1 MGKTGKSTA
10 WKILPAMAWKGIMRN
25 RSVYF
30 PYLAAG
36 IFSVF
41 TYFVYVSILKND
53 IISILPKS
61 TYAWIMLRIGKSLL
75 VLILMLFLVYANS
88 FLMKRRQ
95 KEFGLY
101 HILGLEKKHIGSMLF
116 FETALLYIFA
126 LTGGVVFGMA
136 LSKLLFMLLL
146 RMCRLPVDVGFV
158 FQMEALRETMV
169 YFLAVYMINFAEGL
183 IQIGKAN
190 PIELMSGSRKGE
202 KEPKFLWFFALA
214 GAAAL
219 AGGYYCSVTSK
230 VDSKIF
236 TDFFQ
241 AVRSEERL

>member
-95 KEFGLY
+95 
-101 HILGLEKKHIGSMLF
+101 IGR
-116 FETALLYIFA
+116 AH
-126 LTGGVVFGMA
+126 V
-136 LSKLLFMLLL
+136 
-146 RMCRLPVDVGFV
+146 
-158 FQMEALRETMV
+158 
-169 YFLAVYMINFAEGL
+169 
-183 IQIGKAN
+183 
-190 PIELMSGSRKGE
+190 
-202 KEPKFLWFFALA
+202 
-214 GAAAL
+214 
-219 AGGYYCSVTSK
+219 
-230 VDSKIF
+230 
-236 TDFFQ
+236 
-241 AVRSEERL
+241 